1 MKLQKLII
9 INFRGLKG
17 NQNVIDF
24 SNSNIIFLIGENN
37 VGKSSFLRAYEFFV
51 NSSQK
56 ASETDFFNYDQSNHI
71 EIEGVFL
78 KEDDDDADEELQ
90 GSGKNIEPDWVNK
103 WVDSNK
109 LVRVKKIWV
118 QKDKEGEKY
127 TFSPLDKEWVKN
139 GFGGLPTLFQKYS
152 PTPISISAM
161 ETEITL
167 EEKVNK
173 LIQDEMLKKL
183 RDDYPN
189 EFSDLIQGVKN
200 LQKLILGSEAVTR
213 YNNEINENF
222 KKVFTDLTLKINP
235 KNDQSIKLEDAFKK
249 NHSVNI
255 KKEGIDREEVFT
267 QHGHGI
273 IRQALYNFVAFLK
286 KSNTSTKKEYII
298 LFEEPELF
306 LHPEAAYRLRSNLYD
321 LAGDSPFQI
330 LCATHSPLMI
340 DVSKTHSSLVRVV
353 KDLEENTKTYQAG
366 DDVFRSDD
374 EKKQRIQMIN
384 RFNPHICE
392 AFYAKKIIIVEGDTE
407 AIVFREL
414 VSNFFP
420 NEDLYVLNS
429 GSKNNIP
436 FFQEILTAFNIEHY
450 IIHDTDERLNINGNT
465 NSAWTLNGKIWDYV
479 EKANQIKSG
488 LSRRYVHMTNF
499 EIAHNINSDG
509 KDKPLKAYE
518 FVKSISID
526 SDQPCMNYLRD
537 IIGDKKILH
546 DQVFIEN
553 R

>member
-9 INFRGLKG
+9 KNFRGLKG
-17 NQNVIDF
+17 NQNEIDF

-78 KEDDDDADEELQ
+78 KEEDDDADEELQ

-127 TFSPLDKEWVKN
+127 TFSPLNKEWVKN

-161 ETEITL
+161 ETETTL

-183 RDDYPN
+183 RDDYPK

-200 LQKLILGSEAVTR
+200 LQKLILGSESVTR

-353 KDLEENTKTYQAG
+353 KDFEENTKTYQAG

-450 IIHDTDERLNINGNT
+450 IIHDTDERLNINGKT
-465 NSAWTLNGKIWDYV
+465 NGSWTLNRIIWDYV

-537 IIGDKKILH
+537 IIERKEILH
-546 DQVFIEN
+546 NQYFIEN
-553 R
+553 L